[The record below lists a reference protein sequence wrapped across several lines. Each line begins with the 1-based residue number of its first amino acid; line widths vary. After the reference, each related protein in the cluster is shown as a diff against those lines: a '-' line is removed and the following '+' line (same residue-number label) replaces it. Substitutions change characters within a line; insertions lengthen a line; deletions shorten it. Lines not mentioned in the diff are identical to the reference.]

1 MLQNEPT
8 FWTSE
13 AGKSHTANRNNCK
26 LKNNSP
32 PRHFHSQQN
41 RKRRRCETLLPSCRQ
56 PNWKCSEP
64 PFMGDTL
71 TTSISLSLS
80 KHLFFLALN
89 CTDVCGITRS
99 ETNAFSL
106 SLSSLWRH
114 GSGVFVPSCR
124 LRVVEGRGSVVFDDV
139 KKWKSVCL
147 VVLKMRR
154 RPLLRY
160 RLQRR
165 RLRKTDG
172 RPEAGRNAAGADWR
186 AYARLSTAEPTNRAA
201 RS

>member
-80 KHLFFLALN
+80 KHLFFLTLN

-106 SLSSLWRH
+106 SLSLHCGATDQGCLYPRAGYEWSKAEGPWSL
-114 GSGVFVPSCR
+114 
-124 LRVVEGRGSVVFDDV
+124 
-139 KKWKSVCL
+139 
-147 VVLKMRR
+147 MM
-154 RPLLRY
+154 
-160 RLQRR
+160 
-165 RLRKTDG
+165 
-172 RPEAGRNAAGADWR
+172 
-186 AYARLSTAEPTNRAA
+186 
-201 RS
+201 